1 MNTLERIKLLAKQ
14 RDITIKELSI
24 KLGIGKILYIVG
36 IKQVLNQT
44 NYKSCRFFDVST
56 DYLLGRTEKK
66 KYYELNDKEKKI

>member
-44 NYKSCRFFDVST
+44 NYKKLQIFLTSQPT
-56 DYLLGRTEKK
+56 IYLVVPKK

>member
-44 NYKSCRFFDVST
+44 NYKSCRFLTSQPT
-56 DYLLGRTEKK
+56 IYLVVPKRKILRTK
-66 KYYELNDKEKKI
+66 